1 MKIIIKNRY
10 TDKTIIEGEAV
21 SVTKFLEANREA
33 DLYEADLRGADLRG
47 ADLREA
53 DLREANLRGAD
64 LREADLREAN
74 LHGADLRGAKIKI
87 TQKDEILE
95 SIGVE
100 FSK

>member
-33 DLYEADLRGADLRG
+33 DLYEADLRGA
-47 ADLREA
+47 
-53 DLREANLRGAD
+53 
-64 LREADLREAN
+64 
-74 LHGADLRGAKIKI
+74 KIKI